1 MKLQQRF
8 QYPGK
13 DLEAM
18 SFAVNYHAWILEEI
32 EPFLG
37 DVTAEVGAGSGSF
50 SRLLLT
56 TTIKCLY
63 AFEPSTEMFSL
74 LVQNLQDQGRARV
87 VHGFFDPGFL
97 HELLDSICYINVL
110 EHIQDDL
117 AELLKA
123 REALKPRGRLILF
136 VPALE
141 WLYSDQ
147 DRSIGHFR
155 RYTQKELQHLVR
167 SAGFAIT
174 ASRYFDLAGV
184 LPWFFNFVVLKNS
197 LNSTNVSLY
206 DRVVVPVMRG
216 LENHAP
222 HWKEH
227 PLDRP
232 KVAAAANGS
241 ATCPLT
247 KDPTVHVTIGL

>member
-1 MKLQQRF
+1 MELQQLF
-8 QYPGK
+8 HYPGK

-18 SFAVNYHAWILEEI
+18 SFAVNYHTWILKEI

-37 DVTAEVGAGSGSF
+37 DVTAEVGAGRGTF
-50 SRLLLT
+50 SQLLLT
-56 TTIKCLY
+56 TTMKCLY

-74 LVQNLQDQGRARV
+74 LAQNLQDQGRACV

-110 EHIQDDL
+110 EHVQDDL

-155 RYTQKELQHLVR
+155 RYTQKKLHQLVR
-167 SAGFAIT
+167 SAGFTIT
-174 ASRYFDLAGV
+174 ASRYFDLAGI
-184 LPWFFNFVVLKNS
+184 LPWFLNFVVLKNS
-197 LNSTNVSLY
+197 LNSGNVSLY
-206 DRVVVPVMRG
+206 DRVVVPVMRRV
-216 LENHAP
+216 E
-222 HWKEH
+222 
-227 PLDRP
+227 
-232 KVAAAANGS
+232 S
-241 ATCPLT
+241 AITP
-247 KDPTVHVTIGL
+247 PIGKNILLIAQK

>member
-1 MKLQQRF
+1 
-8 QYPGK
+8 
-13 DLEAM
+13 
-18 SFAVNYHAWILEEI
+18 VNYHTWIPKEI

-56 TTIKCLY
+56 TTMKCLY
-63 AFEPSTEMFSL
+63 AFEPSTAMFSL
-74 LVQNLQDQGRARV
+74 LAQNLQDQRRARV
-87 VHGFFDPGFL
+87 IHDFFDPSVL
-97 HELLDSICYINVL
+97 HEPLDSICYINVL
-110 EHIQDDL
+110 EHVQDDL

-155 RYTQKELQHLVR
+155 RYTQEKLQQLVR

-174 ASRYFDLAGV
+174 ASRYFDLAGI
-184 LPWFFNFVVLKNS
+184 LPWFLNFVVLKNS
-197 LNSTNVSLY
+197 LNSGNVSMY
-206 DRVVVPVMRG
+206 DRVVVPVMRRV
-216 LENHAP
+216 E
-222 HWKEH
+222 
-227 PLDRP
+227 
-232 KVAAAANGS
+232 S
-241 ATCPLT
+241 AITP
-247 KDPTVHVTIGL
+247 PIGKNILLIGQK